1 MTATEWAAV
10 GVAIFAVAIS
20 AIQVLCDWWRC
31 RRKLAHEKAEPCLI
45 VDMGFGS
52 SHAVSIALDALFGIP
67 LDRAFFVRLS
77 ATFSIDV
84 PASVCEVGAHDSNQ
98 PGRFGG
104 RVFPLDDTI
113 NPHALASAI
122 QSSRDFVQTA
132 SSLAKCGVTPMS
144 LGM

>member
-1 MTATEWAAV
+1 MNILQ
-10 GVAIFAVAIS
+10 AIDDPKVFGAHFRDAES
-20 AIQVLCDWWRC
+20 WRPW
-31 RRKLAHEKAEPCLI
+31 RTFL
-45 VDMGFGS
+45 G
-52 SHAVSIALDALFGIP
+52 ALFGIP

-77 ATFSIDV
+77 ATFAIDV
-84 PASVCEVGAHDSNQ
+84 PASVCEVGGHDINQ